1 MTRVAATTF
10 DEQVTAY
17 REGRHLRV
25 VNYHNTPAAQRD
37 EIRRELTSYARRYTC
52 VLPEHLDAF
61 YATGHWPLDR
71 PGFIPVFY
79 DGYRNNATV
88 AAPLCDELGIT
99 AWFFPPTG
107 FIDTPVADQRAYA
120 GAHNITLVESER
132 EQDQLAMTWDDLAWI
147 AQRHVVAAHTSS
159 HARAA
164 DLRTAAAVEEE
175 ATAPAQKI
183 LQVTGRPA
191 AAFAWLGGTPF
202 EPDLPGNAALRD
214 LGIPYCFSNTKVQR
228 IQ

>member
-1 MTRVAATTF
+1 VSAPSF
-10 DEQVTAY
+10 SEQLQAY
-17 REGRHLRV
+17 RDGSLLRV
-25 VNYHNTPAAQRD
+25 VNYHNTPAAQCE
-37 EIRRELTSYARRYTC
+37 EIRRELTIYAERYAC

-61 YATGHWPLDR
+61 YATGQWPLDR

-120 GAHNITLVESER
+120 QAHNITLVESEQ
-132 EQDQLAMTWDDLAWI
+132 EQDQLAMSWDDLGAI
-147 AQRHVVAAHTSS
+147 AERHVIAAHTSS

-164 DLRTAAAVEEE
+164 NLVTAAAIQEE
-175 ATAPAQKI
+175 AVGPAQKI
-183 LQVTGRPA
+183 EDLTGRPA

-202 EPDLPGNAALRD
+202 DPASPADAALRD
-214 LGIPYCFSNTKVQR
+214 LGIRYCFSNTKVQR

>member
-1 MTRVAATTF
+1 VSSPSFT
-10 DEQVTAY
+10 EQAQAF
-17 REGRHLRV
+17 RDGRLLRV
-25 VNYHNTPAAQRD
+25 VNYHNTPAAQRE
-37 EIRRELTSYARRYTC
+37 EIRRELTGYAERYAC

-61 YATGHWPLDR
+61 YATGRWPLDR

-107 FIDTPVADQRAYA
+107 FIDTPVAEQRAYA
-120 GAHNITLVESER
+120 EAHHITLVESEHS
-132 EQDQLAMTWDDLAWI
+132 QDQLAMTWDDLTGI
-147 AQRHVVAAHTSS
+147 GERHVVAAHTSS

-164 DLRTAAAVEEE
+164 HLVTPEAIQEE
-175 ATAPAQKI
+175 AVGPAQKI
-183 LQVTGRPA
+183 EKVTGRPA

-202 EPDLPGNAALRD
+202 DPASPANTALRD
-214 LGIPYCFSNTKVQR
+214 LGIRYCFSNTKIQR